1 MGSQE
6 SVVANQPHTST
17 LEVTLSLSS
26 AGVYKCRATYPSQ
39 EVAEEPLSGGVV
51 NSGEAEIV
59 VFGQFLF
66 LIVENLL
73 LVHKHGRLWQSF
85 Q

>member
-1 MGSQE
+1 M
-6 SVVANQPHTST
+6 VANQAYTST

-39 EVAEEPLSGGVV
+39 EVAEDPLSGGVV

-59 VFGQFLF
+59 VFGEFLF
-66 LIVENLL
+66 RMVENLIQ
-73 LVHKHGRLWQSF
+73 VHKHGRVSF
-85 Q
+85 SICN